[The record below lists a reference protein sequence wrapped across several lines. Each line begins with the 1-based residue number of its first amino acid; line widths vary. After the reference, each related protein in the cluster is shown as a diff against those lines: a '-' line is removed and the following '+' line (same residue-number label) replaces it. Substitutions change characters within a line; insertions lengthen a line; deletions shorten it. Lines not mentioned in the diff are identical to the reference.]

1 MRIVNIL
8 HKRLPL
14 RSNIANALVNFSEH
28 TVSLVAMVSDQVRNG
43 RPVIGYAFD
52 SIGRYDQ
59 EGILNGRMIPRL
71 LKALPD
77 ALLDEAGKLSPARV
91 LQTAMQNE
99 KPGGHGD
106 RAHAAAALELAAWD
120 LIAKLDDVPA
130 AVAIARQCGRE
141 ADTRIGVYAAGGYYY
156 PGEDVA
162 GLRREVERHIERGF
176 TRFKIKIGGA
186 PLGQDL
192 ERAQTAVD
200 TAATLGDGA
209 RVAVD
214 ANGRFDLDQAIA
226 YGRAMSGL
234 PLMWYEEPCDPLDYA
249 SNSELAKH
257 YRGALATGENL
268 FSAQDVRNLVLFGG
282 MRPGLDIF
290 QMDSGLSYG
299 VTGYLR
305 MLHEMEMRGFSRR
318 AAFPH
323 GGQLLALHVVA
334 GLGLG
339 GCEVYPDIF
348 QPLGGFGDDA
358 RVEDGH
364 VALPSLPGFGFEGK
378 AELWQELTALKP

>member
-8 HKRLPL
+8 HKPL
-14 RSNIANALVNFSEH
+14 RLQSQIANALVNFSEH

-59 EGILNGRMIPRL
+59 SGILGGRMIPRL
-71 LKALPD
+71 LRATPET
-77 ALLDEAGKLSPARV
+77 LLGDDGRLSPAKI
-91 LQTAMQNE
+91 LQCAMQNE

-120 LIAKLDDVPA
+120 LLAKLDDVPA
-130 AVAIARQCGRE
+130 AVAIARHCGRD
-141 ADTRIGVYAAGGYYY
+141 ADTRIRVYAAGGYYY
-156 PGEDVA
+156 PGEDVN
-162 GLRREVERHIERGF
+162 GLRGEIDRHVSRGF
-176 TRFKIKIGGA
+176 DRFKIKIGGA
-186 PLGQDL
+186 SLGQDL
-192 ERAQTAVD
+192 ERVQAAVH
-200 TAATLGDGA
+200 TAAQVGKGA

-214 ANGRFDLDQAIA
+214 ANGRFDVEQAIA
-226 YGRAMSGL
+226 YGQGMREF
-234 PLMWYEEPCDPLDYA
+234 PLMWYEEPCDPLDFA
-249 SNSELAKH
+249 SNAELAAH
-257 YRGALATGENL
+257 YPGALATGENL
-268 FSAQDVRNLVLFGG
+268 FSAQDVKNLVLFGG
-282 MRPGLDIF
+282 MRPELDIF

-305 MLHEMEMRGFSRR
+305 MLHEMEARGFSRR
-318 AAFPH
+318 LAFPH

-348 QPLGGFGDDA
+348 QPLGGFGDDTCI
-358 RVEDGH
+358 DNGT
-364 VALPSLPGFGFEGK
+364 VALPSLPGFGLEGK
-378 AELWQELTALKP
+378 SALWQELASLTS

>member
-1 MRIVNIL
+1 MRIVNIF
-8 HKRLPL
+8 HKPL
-14 RSNIANALVNFSEH
+14 RLQTNIANALVNFSEH

-43 RPVIGYAFD
+43 RPVVGYAFD

-59 EGILNGRMIPRL
+59 QGILGGRMIPRL
-71 LKALPD
+71 LKTEPETLQD
-77 ALLDEAGKLSPARV
+77 DDGRLSPAKV
-91 LQTAMQNE
+91 LRCAMQNE

-120 LIAKLDDVPA
+120 LVAKLDDVPA
-130 AVAIARQCGRE
+130 AVAIARHCGRE
-141 ADTRIGVYAAGGYYY
+141 ADARIGVYAAGGYYY
-156 PGEDVA
+156 PGEDVV
-162 GLRREVERHIERGF
+162 GLRREIERHIAHGF
-176 TRFKIKIGGA
+176 DRFKIKIGGA

-192 ERAQTAVD
+192 ERVQAAVD
-200 TAATLGDGA
+200 AARKIGQGA

-214 ANGRFDLDQAIA
+214 ANGRFDIEQAVS
-226 YGRAMSGL
+226 YGNAMREF

-249 SNSELAKH
+249 SNAELASH
-257 YRGALATGENL
+257 YKGALATGENL
-268 FSAQDVRNLVLFGG
+268 FSSQDVKNLVLFGG
-282 MRPGLDIF
+282 MRRDLDIF

-299 VTGYLR
+299 VTGYLH
-305 MLHEMEMRGFSRR
+305 MLHEMEERGFSRR
-318 AAFPH
+318 FAFPH

-348 QPLGGFGDDA
+348 QPLGGFGDDT
-358 RVEDGH
+358 RVDAGA

-378 AELWQELTALKP
+378 AELWQELASLQS

>member
-1 MRIVNIL
+1 MRIVNIF
-8 HKRLPL
+8 HKPL
-14 RSNIANALVNFSEH
+14 RLQSNIANALVNFSEH
-28 TVSLVAMVSDQVRNG
+28 TVSLVAMVSDQLRNG
-43 RPVIGYAFD
+43 RPVVGYAFD

-59 EGILNGRMIPRL
+59 EGILGGRMIPRL
-71 LKALPD
+71 LRAAPD
-77 ALLDEAGKLSPARV
+77 TLLGDDGRLSPANV
-91 LQTAMQNE
+91 LRCAMQNE

-120 LIAKLDDVPA
+120 LLAKLEDVPA
-130 AVAIARQCGRE
+130 AVAIGRHCGCE
-141 ADTRIGVYAAGGYYY
+141 ADARIRVYAAGGYYY

-162 GLRREVERHIERGF
+162 GLRREIERHLSRGF
-176 TRFKIKIGGA
+176 DRFKIKIGGA
-186 PLGQDL
+186 PLEQDL
-192 ERAQTAVD
+192 ERVQAAVD
-200 TAATLGDGA
+200 TARQAGEGA

-214 ANGRFDLDQAIA
+214 ANGRFDIEQAVEYGQAI
-226 YGRAMSGL
+226 REF

-249 SNSELAKH
+249 SNAELATH
-257 YRGALATGENL
+257 YPGALATGENL
-268 FSAQDVRNLVLFGG
+268 FSAQDVKNLTLFGG
-282 MRPGLDIF
+282 MRPNLDIF

-305 MLHEMEMRGFSRR
+305 MLHEMETRGFSRR
-318 AAFPH
+318 FAFPH

-348 QPLGGFGDDA
+348 QPLGGFGDDV
-358 RVEDGH
+358 RIEEGT

-378 AELWQELTALKP
+378 DELWRELASLQS